1 MSLHTF
7 HLTPLKQTITHIFF
21 ISIIFSHNQD
31 DYNHWYL
38 SENIFKN
45 KFLNSTKYTTPMGAG
60 DETLFLW
67 NQNQWIHRSTKC
79 VGGEK
84 VCICWHTLKKIKVG
98 DQTTCLP
105 LYNTFP
111 SFTSH
116 QINNAFGLVWVCKQV
131 CRMLTFK
138 SSLFSLR
145 LLRQWK

>member
-1 MSLHTF
+1 MKRKFKGGSASEVASFWIVIAHISFNTSETNHHTRLFYFNHFQPLPRWLQSLICIWK
-7 HLTPLKQTITHIFF
+7 L
-21 ISIIFSHNQD
+21 
-31 DYNHWYL
+31 
-38 SENIFKN
+38 FKH
-45 KFLNSTKYTTPMGAG
+45 KYLNSKKYTTPMGAG

-116 QINNAFGLVWVCKQV
+116 QISKRTNKAFGLVWVCK
-131 CRMLTFK
+131 
-138 SSLFSLR
+138 
-145 LLRQWK
+145 